1 VSQARTL
8 QVFSTSPH
16 SRDADPE
23 SYGKTVRE
31 VARWSEAAGCDGM
44 LIYADNGIVDPW
56 LVAQLVIEAT
66 DRLSPLVAVQ
76 PIYMH
81 PYSVAKMVSSLAYL
95 HGRRVYLNMVAGGFR
110 NDLLSLG
117 DETLHDE
124 RYARLIEYVR
134 VVQHL
139 LTGQTPVSFC
149 GRYYRVEKLRLT
161 PPVAPDCLPGLLMSG
176 SSPAGLAAAHALKAT
191 PVKYPQPSA
200 LEEPQAGEP
209 GPGMRI
215 GIIARPDREEAW
227 RVAYQRFPE
236 DRAGQIAQRL
246 AMRVSDSEWHRQLSE
261 LASTAASEGQPY
273 WMGPF
278 QNYNTF
284 CPYLVG
290 DLARVRDELIRYM
303 RLGFC
308 TFILDI
314 PADERELGETLAVL
328 RGAWDAAH
336 T

>member
-1 VSQARTL
+1 VSKARTL
-8 QVFSTSPH
+8 QVFSTAPQ
-16 SRDADPE
+16 SRDADSE
-23 SYGKTVRE
+23 SYAKTVRE
-31 VARWSEAAGCDGM
+31 AARWSEAAGCDGM
-44 LIYADNGIVDPW
+44 LVYADNGIVDPW
-56 LVAQLVIEAT
+56 LVAQLIIEAT

-76 PIYMH
+76 PVYMH

-95 HGRRVYLNMVAGGFR
+95 HGRRVCLNMVAGGFR

-117 DETLHDE
+117 DETPHDE
-124 RYARLIEYVR
+124 RYARLVEYVR
-134 VVQHL
+134 VVEHL
-139 LTGQTPVSFC
+139 LTGQKLVSFS

-161 PPVAPDCLPGLLMSG
+161 PPIAPACLPGLLMSG
-176 SSPAGLAAAHALKAT
+176 SSSAGLAAAQALKAT
-191 PVKYPQPSA
+191 PIKYPRPSA
-200 LEEPQAGEP
+200 LEEAQEGEP
-209 GPGMRI
+209 RPGMRL

-261 LASTAASEGQPY
+261 LANAGASEDQPY
-273 WMGPF
+273 WLGPF
-278 QNYNTF
+278 QNYKTF

-303 RLGFC
+303 QLGFC

-314 PADERELGETLAVL
+314 AADERELGETLTLL
-328 RGAWDAAH
+328 RCAWEAAR